1 MKRELPVFLTAVT
14 GFILLA
20 DYYFNIPAIKP
31 FASAMQN
38 WGIIIAAFT
47 LALAAANLIRIH
59 AMRLTRGGGIAKVL
73 PSIVLLAGLFVTIF
87 TGIFTAKQMKSP
99 SFAFIFNNMY
109 TPLAAAFYAMTAFH
123 LASAS
128 YRAFRARSAQAAVL
142 LITGVLLMLGRAPI
156 GEAIWGQFPKIAN
169 WIMNVGN
176 LAGSR
181 GIMMSIAVGVIGV
194 SLRVLVGIDRAHLGA
209 E

>member
-1 MKRELPVFLTAVT
+1 MKRELPVFLTALT
-14 GFILLA
+14 GLILLA

-31 FASAMQN
+31 YASAMQN
-38 WGIIIAAFT
+38 WGVIIAAFT
-47 LALAAANLIRIH
+47 LALAAANLIKIH
-59 AMRLTRGGGIAKVL
+59 AVRVSRGGHIGSML
-73 PSIVLLAGLFVTIF
+73 PSVVLLGGLFVTIF
-87 TGIFTAKQMKSP
+87 TGLVFGRQSP
-99 SFAFIFNNMY
+99 SFSFIFNNLY

-128 YRAFRARSAQAAVL
+128 YRAFRARTAQAAVL

-156 GEAIWGQFPKIAN
+156 GETIWGQFPNIAN
-169 WIMNVGN
+169 WIMAVGN

-181 GIMMSIAVGVIGV
+181 GIMISIAVGVIGV
-194 SLRVLVGIDRAHLGA
+194 SMRVLVGIDRAHLGA

>member
-1 MKRELPVFLTAVT
+1 MKRELPVFLTAIT
-14 GFILLA
+14 GLILLA
-20 DYYFNIPAIKP
+20 DYYFNIPALKP
-31 FASAMQN
+31 YASAMQN
-38 WGIIIAAFT
+38 WGVIIAAFT
-47 LALAAANLIRIH
+47 LALAAANLIKIH
-59 AMRLTRGGGIAKVL
+59 TLRVSRGGRIGTVL
-73 PSIVLLAGLFVTIF
+73 PSLVLLTGLFVTIF
-87 TGIFTAKQMKSP
+87 SGIFLGRSSP
-99 SFAFIFNNMY
+99 SFSFIFNNMY

-156 GEAIWGQFPKIAN
+156 GETIWSRFPKIAD
-169 WIMNVGN
+169 WIMGVGN

-181 GIMMSIAVGVIGV
+181 GIMISIAVGVIGV
-194 SLRVLVGIDRAHLGA
+194 SMRVLTGIDRAHLGA

>member
-1 MKRELPVFLTAVT
+1 MKRELPIFLTGLT
-14 GFILLA
+14 GLILIAHYYITIPIPFINRLA
-20 DYYFNIPAIKP
+20 E
-31 FASAMQN
+31 AMPN
-38 WGIIIAAFT
+38 WGVIIAAFT
-47 LALAAANLIRIH
+47 LALAAANLIKIH
-59 AMRLTRGGGIAKVL
+59 LTRLIRGGGIGRVL
-73 PSIVLLAGLFVTIF
+73 PSVVLLAGLFVTAISGIFLGQSSTSFNFIF
-87 TGIFTAKQMKSP
+87 T
-99 SFAFIFNNMY
+99 NMY

-128 YRAFRARSAQAAVL
+128 YRAFRARTAQAAVL
-142 LITGVLLMLGRAPI
+142 LVTGVLLMLGRAPI
-156 GEAIWGQFPKIAN
+156 GEAVWAQFPTIAN

-181 GIMMSIAVGVIGV
+181 GIMISIAVGVIGV